1 MREAGLGQ
9 RQRQTSGGS
18 WVAPLALGMLLML
31 LFGLYLAAGSIWID
45 PVSALLGQD
54 GASNQVLVELR
65 LKRGV
70 MAVGVGASLALSGTA
85 FQALLRNSLADP
97 FIVGVSGGAAV
108 GGTLAMLP
116 VASMLLAGVGVAH
129 SVVVFGGSFLGALAA
144 TFLLFGMSWVRGM
157 VATNHLLLMGV
168 VFNFFASAVVMFLKS
183 LLVGNRLQEVLF
195 WLMGTLASE
204 AVPWPLVWTVLGVAL
219 AGAWLLCVE
228 GKRVDAL
235 AVGEEF
241 AHGSGVDPE
250 RLKRK
255 LFLVSAVLVAGAVA
269 LSGFVGFVGLVVP
282 HMLRLTVGASHR
294 HLFPLSAVGGALFLL
309 AADLIARLISPWMG
323 TQLPV
328 GVLTSLV
335 GGPLFIAMLVRAQRK
350 EVVL

>member
-1 MREAGLGQ
+1 MRTNKGAWWVGLVLAALLLVVG
-9 RQRQTSGGS
+9 
-18 WVAPLALGMLLML
+18 WVYLALGSTGFLNPL
-31 LFGLYLAAGSIWID
+31 
-45 PVSALLGQD
+45 SALLGSD
-54 GASNQVLVELR
+54 GAGTQVLVELR
-65 LKRGV
+65 LKRGL
-70 MAVGVGASLALSGTA
+70 MALGVGASLALSGAA
-85 FQALLRNSLADP
+85 FQALLRNALADP

-116 VASMLLAGVGVAH
+116 CATLLAAGTGAAH
-129 SVVVFGGSFLGALAA
+129 AAVVFGGSFLGALAA
-144 TFLLFGMSWVRGM
+144 TVLLFGMSWVRGM

-183 LLVGNRLQEVLF
+183 LLVGHRLQEVLF

-204 AVPWPLVWTVLGVAL
+204 AVPWVLVVLVSVIAL
-219 AGAWLLCVE
+219 LGTLVLSKE
-228 GKRVDAL
+228 GQRVDAL

-250 RLKRK
+250 RLKRR
-255 LFLVSAVLVAGAVA
+255 LFFVAALLVAGAVA

-282 HMLRLTVGASHR
+282 HMLRLVVGASHKK
-294 HLFPLSAVGGALFLL
+294 LFPLCALGGALFLL
-309 AADLIARLISPWMG
+309 GSDLASRLVSPWLG

-328 GVLTSLV
+328 GVLTSLI
-335 GGPLFIAMLVRAQRK
+335 GGPLFIVMLARAQRR